1 MGIRDIVGKLDDL
14 DLGKVKD
21 VVETIWDDRDKIGE
35 VVDLV
40 WSNRD
45 RLVPVLDWVKEHGD
59 DLLDL
64 MEKVPE
70 ILGRAGQALTEAGH
84 SATTAAGWL
93 VGQADDGVVEL
104 VEVAAKALDSC
115 WDELDDVAK
124 LLRSIGDR
132 VDDVEIPTVAP
143 RYTEVMGFDVVTGID
158 FGSDPFLD
166 GVADRLKDG
175 ADRVG
180 GVAAGLTTVASQ
192 LRDVAARVVDAGN
205 DLDQVGKQ
213 LDSSGSALMAMGATR
228 PVRTRP
234 KAKPAASKAVGRKR
248 RA

>member
-45 RLVPVLDWVKEHGD
+45 RLVAVLDWVKEHGD

-124 LLRSIGDR
+124 LRGGS
-132 VDDVEIPTVAP
+132 V
-143 RYTEVMGFDVVTGID
+143 TELID
-158 FGSDPFLD
+158 ELQTMEALG
-166 GVADRLKDG
+166 
-175 ADRVG
+175 
-180 GVAAGLTTVASQ
+180 
-192 LRDVAARVVDAGN
+192 RVVRLPGRRYA
-205 DLDQVGKQ
+205 
-213 LDSSGSALMAMGATR
+213 SA
-228 PVRTRP
+228 
-234 KAKPAASKAVGRKR
+234 
-248 RA
+248 